1 MYRNKFISTSLVVL
15 AVAFAISLV
24 TASTSGGLVISTL
37 AAKKSSGLSG
47 TSSSKERAS
56 SGSTT
61 STGTKSKFI
70 KCVTALSGSLSRA
83 EVDNCWN
90 QVFGSSSVTGL
101 ALGTSTGS
109 SSPSG
114 HSSGNGV
121 SSTGASST

>member
-1 MYRNKFISTSLVVL
+1 LVVL

-47 TSSSKERAS
+47 TSSSKERTS

-121 SSTGASST
+121 SSTGVSST

>member
-1 MYRNKFISTSLVVL
+1 M
-15 AVAFAISLV
+15 
-24 TASTSGGLVISTL
+24 
-37 AAKKSSGLSG
+37 AALLFQHLPQKKSSGLSG
-47 TSSSKERAS
+47 TSSSKERTS
-56 SGSTT
+56 SGSTA

-121 SSTGASST
+121 SSTGALST